1 MRRVG
6 GTLLSGLMTIRKNF
20 TKRNGKREQMMLS
33 APEKKV
39 IFLHCLIFPFTEK
52 RELTVIE

>member
-6 GTLLSGLMTIRKNF
+6 GTLPGGLVTIRKNF
-20 TKRNGKREQMMLS
+20 TKRNAKREQMMLS

-39 IFLHCLIFPFTEK
+39 TFYM
-52 RELTVIE
+52 V